1 MTKYSDGLALVQADG
16 LNYTARAETELAR
29 QVANNLHWQIHRY
42 FGTIHDSHGEHL
54 ANNIEE
60 LARAGRLLG
69 WFNPHG
75 PGLVWG
81 NINKRD
87 PAAAA
92 QRVRN
97 ILTPPHEESTDD
109 TP

>member
-1 MTKYSDGLALVQADG
+1 MQNYPEELELIQADG
-16 LNYTARAETELAR
+16 VNATPRAETELAR
-29 QVANNLHWQIHRY
+29 QVAHSLDWQVHRY
-42 FGTIHDSHGEHL
+42 FGTIHDDTGERL
-54 ANNIEE
+54 AENIEE

-81 NINKRD
+81 NINKAQ
-87 PAAAA
+87 PAQAAE
-92 QRVRN
+92 RVRN
-97 ILTPPHEESTDD
+97 ILTPPHEEPTAD